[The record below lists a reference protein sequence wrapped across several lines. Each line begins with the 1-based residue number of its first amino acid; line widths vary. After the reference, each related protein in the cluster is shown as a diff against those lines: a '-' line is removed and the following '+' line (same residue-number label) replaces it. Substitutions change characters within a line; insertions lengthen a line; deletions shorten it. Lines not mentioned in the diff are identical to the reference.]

1 MSRHEK
7 KHSQSNVWP
16 LAIAFTFKGRAILGL
31 IIVELSYNHPVNS
44 VQQNTIKPL
53 INTPKQ
59 LSYECSQ
66 AGMSLK
72 DVKQTKETVECNLK
86 VNDFV
91 IELKIQLLDAA
102 DNFL

>member
-1 MSRHEK
+1 
-7 KHSQSNVWP
+7 
-16 LAIAFTFKGRAILGL
+16 
-31 IIVELSYNHPVNS
+31 
-44 VQQNTIKPL
+44 
-53 INTPKQ
+53 
-59 LSYECSQ
+59 
-66 AGMSLK
+66 MSLK